1 MGRKRLMLN
10 SHGLGR
16 GGMEGFRSSHALV
29 RFGGFELDQ
38 HAGELRK
45 EDGNR
50 IRLQEQPLQILRILL
65 EHPGTIIPREELRQ
79 KIWPSDTFV
88 DFDHGINNAIKRLRK
103 ALGDTAETPHYIETL
118 PRRGYRFIGCIEHE
132 TPRFRSLAVLPLEN
146 LSHDPEQEY
155 FADGLTEALITTLA
169 KIGELRVVSR
179 TSSMLY
185 KGVRKPLREIAREL
199 EVDTIV
205 EGSVLRAGDRVRITA
220 QLIDPM
226 KETHL
231 WAESYDRHLRDV
243 LDLQADVTRAIA
255 HEIQIKL
262 TPQEQAH
269 LAQVYPVD
277 PEAYEAYLKGRY
289 HWNKRSREGH
299 VKAVQ
304 YFQQAIVKD
313 PACATAY
320 AGLAD
325 AVAIMGLWGLVPPEE
340 GCGKARGL
348 ALKALER
355 DNSLAEAHT
364 SLAWAA
370 LHYDYDFVDAEKGFE
385 RAIALNPRYTTAHHW
400 FGMSLGMM
408 GRYEEG
414 YTELKR
420 AIRLDP
426 HWSLVHF
433 GMAFVHWCG
442 HQYDR
447 AIEECREALGLDP
460 NSVQALVWLALSSSA
475 TTRFEPAITAL
486 HRAVE
491 LSQGAPVPI
500 ACLGEAYAAAG
511 SPDEAQKILRQLTGQ
526 RHVTAYF
533 VSRIFAALDKKSEA
547 IEWLETAYQEHG
559 EWMILLKV
567 DPRFDGLRDD
577 ARFQA
582 VVRRIN
588 FLQ

>member
-1 MGRKRLMLN
+1 MGIDARP
-10 SHGLGR
+10 R
-16 GGMEGFRSSHALV
+16 GAIH
-29 RFGGFELDQ
+29 FGEFELD
-38 HAGELRK
+38 AAGGELYRQGTK
-45 EDGNR
+45 L
-50 IRLQEQPLQILRILL
+50 RLQDQPLQILRILI
-65 EHPGTIIPREELRQ
+65 ERAGEIVTREELQR

-88 DFDHGINNAIKRLRK
+88 DFDHGINNAIKRLRET
-103 ALGDTAETPHYIETL
+103 LGDTADTPRYVETL
-118 PRRGYRFIGCIEHE
+118 PRRGYRFIGRIERE

-205 EGSVLRAGDRVRITA
+205 EGTVLRAGDRVRITA

-243 LDLQADVTRAIA
+243 LDLQADVARAIV

-269 LAQVYPVD
+269 LAQAYPVD
-277 PEAYEAYLKGRY
+277 PETYEAYLKGRY

-299 VKAVQ
+299 AKAVQ

-325 AVAIMGLWGLVPPEE
+325 AVAIMALWGLLPPEE
-340 GCGKARGL
+340 GCGRARGL

-355 DNSLAEAHT
+355 DNSLVEAHT

-370 LHYDYDFVDAEKGFE
+370 LHYDYDFGDAEKGFE

-433 GMAFVHWCG
+433 GLAFVYWCG
-442 HQYDR
+442 RQYDQ
-447 AIEECREALGLDP
+447 AIEECQEALELDP
-460 NSVQALVWLALSSSA
+460 SSVQALVWLALSSLA
-475 TTRFEPAITAL
+475 TMMFEPAITAL
-486 HRAVE
+486 RRAVE
-491 LSQGAPVPI
+491 LSQGAPVPT

-511 SPDEAQKILRQLTGQ
+511 STDEAQKILHELTAQ

-533 VSRIFAALDKKSEA
+533 VSRIYAALSKKNEA
-547 IEWLETAYQEHG
+547 LEWLETAYEAHG
-559 EWMILLKV
+559 EWMVLLKI
-567 DPRFDGLRDD
+567 DPRFDSLRDD
-577 ARFQA
+577 ARFQDLM
-582 VVRRIN
+582 RRMN
-588 FLQ
+588 FPK